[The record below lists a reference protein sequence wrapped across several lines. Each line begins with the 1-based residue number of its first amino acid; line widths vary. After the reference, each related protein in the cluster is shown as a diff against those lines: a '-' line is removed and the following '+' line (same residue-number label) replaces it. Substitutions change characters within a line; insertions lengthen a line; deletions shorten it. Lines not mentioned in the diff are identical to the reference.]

1 MSRWSFPLSTR
12 YFAISAV
19 LLVAASAGAG
29 YAYWEGGHLQVTVL
43 SIDDAPEGIV
53 FIADPH
59 LKPGNIGNVRKVIQR
74 INELN
79 PSIVLI
85 GGDFLFGEEE
95 DLSSQEIW
103 SEIDAPVY
111 AVLGNHDY
119 HAGIDATSAIAKSI
133 AVSRTDRDPRTYD
146 MSSLFDETTN
156 LASAAALEEVLEAHG
171 VVVLR
176 NEYVILDLSGI
187 PLLLIGVDDGWA
199 GMADPPAVPATDAFS
214 IYMIHEPECRADW
227 DADLILSGHTHGGQ
241 FGGTALQFIN
251 DAGILELSGY
261 VRDNHIPVF
270 ITRGVGTSNLP
281 WDLRIGA
288 TPEIV
293 IINPA
298 SPVQ

>member
-19 LLVAASAGAG
+19 MLVVASAGAG
-29 YAYWEGGHLQVTVL
+29 YAYWEGGHPHVTVL

-53 FIADPH
+53 FIADAH
-59 LKPGNIGNVRKVIQR
+59 LKPGNIENVQNVIQR

-79 PSIVLI
+79 PSIVLV

-103 SEIDAPVY
+103 GEIEAPVY

-119 HAGIDATSAIAKSI
+119 HSGIDATSAISKSLS
-133 AVSRTDRDPRTYD
+133 VPHTDRDPCTYD

-156 LASAAALEEVLEAHG
+156 LSSAAALEEVLEAHG

-187 PLLLIGVDDGWA
+187 PLLLVGIDDGWA

-227 DADLILSGHTHGGQ
+227 DADLILAGHTHGGQ
-241 FGGTALQFIN
+241 FGGTALQFLN
-251 DAGILELSGY
+251 DAGIMELSGY
-261 VRDNHIPVF
+261 VRGSRTPVYV
-270 ITRGVGTSNLP
+270 TRGLGTSNLP
-281 WDLRIGA
+281 WDLRLGA
-288 TPEIV
+288 APEIV

-298 SPVQ
+298 SRV

>member
-1 MSRWSFPLSTR
+1 MSRWSFSLPTR

-19 LLVAASAGAG
+19 LLVVAGAGAG
-29 YAYWEGGHLQVTVL
+29 YAYWEGAHPQVTVL
-43 SIDDAPEGIV
+43 SIDGAPEGIV

-59 LKPGNIGNVRKVIQR
+59 VKPGNIEKVRKVIQT

-85 GGDFLFGEEE
+85 GGDFLFGEE
-95 DLSSQEIW
+95 DNLSCQEIW

-133 AVSRTDRDPRTYD
+133 AVSRTDRDFLTYD
-146 MSSLFDETTN
+146 MSGLFDETTN
-156 LASAAALEEVLEAHG
+156 LASAAALEEALEAHG
-171 VVVLR
+171 VMVQR
-176 NEYVILDLSGI
+176 NEYVMREVSGT
-187 PLLLIGVDDGWA
+187 PLLLVGVDDGWA

-251 DAGILELSGY
+251 DAGIMELSGY
-261 VRDNHIPVF
+261 VRDSRARVY
-270 ITRGVGTSNLP
+270 ITRGIGTSNLP